1 MTVGFGR
8 WLQRRHDPGRRSY
21 RSTIANDAI
30 APLLCEQF
38 NPFRSALAATA
49 PQKRHHQ
56 MIIEPTY
63 CAGDAVRMRRTTE
76 TQ

>member
-1 MTVGFGR
+1 MTVGFER
-8 WLQRRHDPGRRSY
+8 SLQRRHDSGRRSY
-21 RSTIANDAI
+21 RSRLANDAI
-30 APLLCEQF
+30 APLLREQF
-38 NPFRSALAATA
+38 NLFRGALAAA
-49 PQKRHHQ
+49 VPQKWHHH

>member
-1 MTVGFGR
+1 MTVGFER

-21 RSTIANDAI
+21 RSRIANDAI
-30 APLLCEQF
+30 APLCEQF
-38 NPFRSALAATA
+38 NLFRGALAAAA
-49 PQKRHHQ
+49 PQKWHHH